1 MSESGEVHQ
10 TTSLDED
17 HDRDLPSPLFI
28 NPFTSRLFQLASLL
42 RSVLFL
48 VLLPYRCHL
57 AILAAVPQS
66 ATVSLPLEYPPTL
79 GNIGRLQPIDAQTK
93 SLPCLRSGTL
103 SGTVDNFIGTLRRTE
118 SGNPTRVESLATACA
133 EISTIG
139 KASGHLEDRSTQV
152 SNENPDGGR
161 GPSQGRYAHARNEN

>member
-17 HDRDLPSPLFI
+17 HDRNLSSPLFI

-57 AILAAVPQS
+57 ATAAFHNRHSFNSVVKTRP
-66 ATVSLPLEYPPTL
+66 
-79 GNIGRLQPIDAQTK
+79 
-93 SLPCLRSGTL
+93 SGLT
-103 SGTVDNFIGTLRRTE
+103 
-118 SGNPTRVESLATACA
+118 
-133 EISTIG
+133 
-139 KASGHLEDRSTQV
+139 
-152 SNENPDGGR
+152 
-161 GPSQGRYAHARNEN
+161 